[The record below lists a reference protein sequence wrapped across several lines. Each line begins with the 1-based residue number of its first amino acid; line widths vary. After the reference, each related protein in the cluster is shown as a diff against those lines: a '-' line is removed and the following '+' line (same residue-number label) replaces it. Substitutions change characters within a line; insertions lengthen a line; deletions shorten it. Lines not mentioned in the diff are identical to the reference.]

1 MKRSAS
7 RDERYLVD
15 KYEDLKIAG
24 QKNCASQHSGV
35 AGLNLK
41 GLINHRHPG
50 LDPGSSLKS
59 KPVGG
64 SKGGLPDQVRD
75 DEGCEATTA
84 SNLAKA

>member
-1 MKRSAS
+1 MG
-7 RDERYLVD
+7 
-15 KYEDLKIAG
+15 KYEDLKIKE
-24 QKNCASQHSGV
+24 QKNCAAQHLGV
-35 AGLNLK
+35 AGLNQK

-64 SKGGLPDQVRD
+64 SKSGIPDQVRD
-75 DEGCEATTA
+75 DEGREATTA